1 MLYKI
6 ILNFESWHEKK
17 YIILKLKLMFN
28 NKLQN
33 NLNDKCK
40 DKKYLNL
47 PSKIIIHLLLKHE
60 QQTVVQKY
68 RMEYNGM

>member
-1 MLYKI
+1 
-6 ILNFESWHEKK
+6 
-17 YIILKLKLMFN
+17 MFN